1 MTRIYGVL
9 LLTAS
14 QREDDEERK
23 KIRYRKILFFT
34 IEPEAVALAASEFCQ
49 SCGFF

>member
-1 MTRIYGVL
+1 MTRK
-9 LLTAS
+9 
-14 QREDDEERK
+14 RK

-49 SCGFF
+49 SCGFS